1 MATKSTFAVDS
12 DNLAMYLTD
21 TTVIYLTNPDI
32 PIHALCALLNSDILD
47 FRFHYLTKLKG
58 GGVKEFFAKQ
68 VEKQPIPFNPQNSE
82 LTRRLNELGLA
93 MRASLDEI
101 ASTQIEREKQV
112 LNTGIAQLISEINQ
126 CVAKL
131 FDITSDELAFICET
145 KASWT

>member
-1 MATKSTFAVDS
+1 
-12 DNLAMYLTD
+12 
-21 TTVIYLTNPDI
+21 
-32 PIHALCALLNSDILD
+32 
-47 FRFHYLTKLKG
+47 
-58 GGVKEFFAKQ
+58 
-68 VEKQPIPFNPQNSE
+68 
-82 LTRRLNELGLA
+82 